1 MSTHDVTLPD
11 DVDRDL
17 ERQMRAAGFADLS
30 AYLEALLRADRKRLV
45 QERLEAKLREG
56 FESGPSIPVTDTFFE
71 ELREEFLRRYQER
84 ESARAVE

>member
-1 MSTHDVTLPD
+1 MSIHDVTLPD

-17 ERQMRAAGFADLS
+17 ERQMHAAGYADLS

-56 FESGPSIPVTDTFFE
+56 FESGPAIRVTDTFFD
-71 ELREEFLRRYQER
+71 ELREEFLRRYEER
-84 ESARAVE
+84 GSARSLE